1 MLKITLRCHKKK
13 KKNLLDLI
21 NSCGKV
27 AGYKINIQKS
37 VAFPYTNIK
46 QPEKEIR
53 KIILFMI
60 TSKKKKKQVINLRGE
75 HNENYK
81 TLKKEI
87 EEDIRKWKDLQF
99 G

>member
-1 MLKITLRCHKKK
+1 
-13 KKNLLDLI
+13 
-21 NSCGKV
+21 
-27 AGYKINIQKS
+27 
-37 VAFPYTNIK
+37 
-46 QPEKEIR
+46 
-53 KIILFMI
+53 MI